1 MSALAVAFLL
11 ILVLARPT
19 FGGSAAERRIAPYSR
34 EVKLRGKIISGR
46 TPTHRPD
53 RRRLS

>member
-19 FGGSAAERRIAPYSR
+19 FGGSAAGESALFAVRMTTEPG
-34 EVKLRGKIISGR
+34 VLSG
-46 TPTHRPD
+46 
-53 RRRLS
+53 